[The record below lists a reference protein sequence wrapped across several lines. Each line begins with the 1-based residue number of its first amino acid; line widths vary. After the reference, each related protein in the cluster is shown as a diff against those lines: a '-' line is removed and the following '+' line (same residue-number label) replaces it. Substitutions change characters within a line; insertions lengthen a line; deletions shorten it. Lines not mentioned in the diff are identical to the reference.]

1 MRNLK
6 KTAALFVVFA
16 MICTLFI
23 VPAYAESNATL
34 RMTLDTTSVKTNG
47 VATLNIYLEG
57 AADTVGFSMINYEVA
72 YDATAFEAK
81 DVTAASSPIKSGV
94 NVRDGKVL
102 AMCMAPGEA
111 AKNVAIQSV
120 ELKALKTVEAKEDY
134 TFEFSEVQ
142 VCETTGPD
150 YTVDSSSKA
159 TLSIVPSFVATS
171 AEYVGTTSF
180 DIGTDVAAELA
191 KGTATVKGDGN
202 KEADKYAIKDITAP
216 AEFDAKKPGTYAF
229 TATVVPDE
237 SKAASWTGDLKVNI
251 NVTLTA
257 VTDADL
263 AAKAAEVTVMVKED
277 KTAFTEDQLKAEVI
291 KDNAIT
297 ATAKSDST
305 ITDEYAITAENIAI
319 SYPEGKTEAK
329 EDGDT
334 ATATITVSGK
344 SNNELFDLAAATVT
358 VAIKVV
364 PASINDGSVAV
375 TAPSGISTSE
385 GSVKITVALKEAAAA
400 DGKIE
405 VTFKK
410 WDTKTN
416 AYVDLEAEYTKTVD
430 VKAGD
435 KTVDI
440 TFDGELFDSNKF
452 NVGDKLGAI
461 VKYNGAT
468 VLGDGA
474 NADGIREIS
483 VVNSSSGSKP
493 SGIPSGGSS
502 TKAQYNITV
511 AKTENGTVSVAAK
524 AAKGDTVTVTT
535 TADKGYKLDKI
546 VVTTSNGTNV
556 PVTDKTFTMPAYNVT
571 ITATFVEGEEEP
583 VNPTPGEDTKSE
595 FTDLPSSHWA
605 YEAVTA
611 LKDLGIV
618 NGVSADSFAP
628 DNNVTRAEFTKM
640 VAVLFGLKATS
651 TESKFA
657 DCGADDWFTPYVLA
671 AAEAGYVNGVDD
683 THFAPDAQ
691 ITRQDICTILGR
703 VLDANEAAAEAGF
716 TDADQIQDYA
726 VQYVKS
732 FVALGV
738 VNGYE
743 DGTFRPEVSATRA
756 EAAKILFGI
765 TKLDNEKVKN
775 AVAALKGEVVAPAGD
790 NTEAVDENAADESAA
805 DENAAD
811 DTAAADDTTADDTTV
826 DDGSAPEK

>member
-6 KTAALFVVFA
+6 KIFAIVLTVALVFSLVSVGVFA
-16 MICTLFI
+16 DDVLSTTVTFR
-23 VPAYAESNATL
+23 ASTTDTATI
-34 RMTLDTTSVKTNG
+34 TSVKPGKTIYADVFVPAG
-47 VATLNIYLEG
+47 EYKSLAVSYATAIGTLTAEDI
-57 AADTVGFSMINYEVA
+57 TVGVDGSGV
-72 YDATAFEAK
+72 DAFNARDKKAQAKWTSKVTIPENTPVLTIKIDVPDSQAVAK
-81 DVTAASSPIKSGV
+81 DTKVLTSGAFSYNISGVTAGTAVDGSV
-94 NVRDGKVL
+94 NVVEGFVGK
-102 AMCMAPGEA
+102 
-111 AKNVAIQSV
+111 
-120 ELKALKTVEAKEDY
+120 T
-134 TFEFSEVQ
+134 
-142 VCETTGPD
+142 
-150 YTVDSSSKA
+150 
-159 TLSIVPSFVATS
+159 

-180 DIGTDVAAELA
+180 AIGTDVVAELA
-191 KGTATVKGDGN
+191 KGTATVKNEAGD
-202 KEADKYAIKDITAP
+202 KTAEAYKTEGWTAP
-216 AEFDAKKPGTYAF
+216 EGFDAKKPGTYKF
-229 TATVVPDE
+229 TAKVVADTT
-237 SKAASWTGDLKVNI
+237 KAAEWDGDLAVEA

-257 VTDADL
+257 LTTGTFSIDGKDANVFQEAGKTYTADEVANL
-263 AAKAAEVTVMVKED
+263 VKAAVT
-277 KTAFTEDQLKAEVI
+277 
-291 KDNAIT
+291 AINVT
-297 ATAKSDST
+297 SGE
-305 ITDEYAITAENIAI
+305 ITDTYDA
-319 SYPEGKTEAK
+319 
-329 EDGDT
+329 
-334 ATATITVSGK
+334 
-344 SNNELFDLAAATVT
+344 AAATYTAASTLAADTIGTSVDVT
-358 VAIKVV
+358 VKVSGESANKLFNVAADTVAATIAVKVV
-364 PASINDGSVAV
+364 AAEITDPTQVSAK
-375 TAPSGISTSE
+375 ISTD
-385 GSVKITVALKEAAAA
+385 SVTTSTSSLKITVTRAEARKAET
-400 DGKIE
+400 GKVVVKAYKQGDDTKNVE
-405 VTFKK
+405 VTGAFDANATSLELELKGAEFEALM
-410 WDTKTN
+410 DTLS
-416 AYVDLEAEYTKTVD
+416 V
-430 VKAGD
+430 G
-435 KTVDI
+435 
-440 TFDGELFDSNKF
+440 NKF
-452 NVGDKLGAI
+452 QIDVTYDDAAVYASDAKEPILLP
-461 VKYNGAT
+461 V
-468 VLGDGA
+468 A
-474 NADGIREIS
+474 NA
-483 VVNSSSGSKP
+483 SSGSKP

-524 AAKGDTVTVTT
+524 AAKGDTVTITT

-790 NTEAVDENAADESAA
+790 NTEAVDENAADESAV

-811 DTAAADDTTADDTTV
+811 DTTADDTTADDTTV

>member
-1 MRNLK
+1 MKGENSIMKNLK
-6 KTAALFVVFA
+6 KIVAIVLSLAMILSLMSFSVFA
-16 MICTLFI
+16 ADEVTIDIETNAAQVKQGGEFTLSIYYSKADKVKLGAHGFMLTF
-23 VPAYAESNATL
+23 PAGL
-34 RMTLDTTSVKTNG
+34 
-47 VATLNIYLEG
+47 VAT
-57 AADTVGFSMINYEVA
+57 
-72 YDATAFEAK
+72 
-81 DVTAASSPIKSGV
+81 DVTAADAVYGEDNDAATINNTTNVIKLGATSKVDIDSTKKLVAAYKFSVPADFTPADLTFSISGEEYQ
-94 NVRDGKVL
+94 NKDGDILTSKFNLPSVKVL
-102 AMCMAPGEA
+102 EGFEG
-111 AKNVAIQSV
+111 
-120 ELKALKTVEAKEDY
+120 KT
-134 TFEFSEVQ
+134 
-142 VCETTGPD
+142 
-150 YTVDSSSKA
+150 
-159 TLSIVPSFVATS
+159 
-171 AEYVGTTSF
+171 AEYAGTTSF
-180 DIGTDVAAELA
+180 AIGTDVAAELA
-191 KGTATVKGDGN
+191 KGTATVKNEAGD
-202 KEADKYAIKDITAP
+202 KTADKYAIKDITAP
-216 AEFDAKKPGTYAF
+216 EGFDAKKPGTYAF

-237 SKAASWTGDLKVNI
+237 SKAASWIGDLKVNI

-257 VTDADL
+257 LTTGTFSIDGKDANVFQEAGKTYTADEVANL
-263 AAKAAEVTVMVKED
+263 VKAAVT
-277 KTAFTEDQLKAEVI
+277 
-291 KDNAIT
+291 AINVT
-297 ATAKSDST
+297 SGE
-305 ITDEYAITAENIAI
+305 ITDTYDA
-319 SYPEGKTEAK
+319 
-329 EDGDT
+329 
-334 ATATITVSGK
+334 
-344 SNNELFDLAAATVT
+344 AAATYTAAGTLAADTIGTSVDVT
-358 VAIKVV
+358 VKVSGESTNKLFNVATDTVAATIAVKVV
-364 PASINDGSVAV
+364 AAEITDPTQVSAK
-375 TAPSGISTSE
+375 ISTD
-385 GSVKITVALKEAAAA
+385 SVTTSTSSLKITVTRAEARKAET
-400 DGKIE
+400 GKVVVKAYKQGDDTKNVE
-405 VTFKK
+405 VTGAFDANATSLELELKGAEFEALM
-410 WDTKTN
+410 DTLS
-416 AYVDLEAEYTKTVD
+416 V
-430 VKAGD
+430 G
-435 KTVDI
+435 
-440 TFDGELFDSNKF
+440 NKF
-452 NVGDKLGAI
+452 QIDVTYDDAAVYASDAKEPILLP
-461 VKYNGAT
+461 V
-468 VLGDGA
+468 A
-474 NADGIREIS
+474 NA
-483 VVNSSSGSKP
+483 SSGSKP

-524 AAKGDTVTVTT
+524 AAKGDTVTITT

-790 NTEAVDENAADESAA
+790 NTEAVDENAADE
-805 DENAAD
+805 
-811 DTAAADDTTADDTTV
+811 AAADDTTADDTTV

>member
-6 KTAALFVVFA
+6 KIFAIVLTVALVFSLVSVGVFA
-16 MICTLFI
+16 DDVLSTTVTFR
-23 VPAYAESNATL
+23 ASTTDTATI
-34 RMTLDTTSVKTNG
+34 TSVKPGKTIYADVFVPAG
-47 VATLNIYLEG
+47 EYKSLAVSYATAIGTLTAEDI
-57 AADTVGFSMINYEVA
+57 TVGVDGSGVDAFNARDKKAQAKWTSKVTIPENTPVLTIKIDVPDNQAVAENTKVLTSGAFSYNISG
-72 YDATAFEAK
+72 
-81 DVTAASSPIKSGV
+81 VTAGTAVDGSV
-94 NVRDGKVL
+94 NVVEGFVGK
-102 AMCMAPGEA
+102 
-111 AKNVAIQSV
+111 
-120 ELKALKTVEAKEDY
+120 T
-134 TFEFSEVQ
+134 
-142 VCETTGPD
+142 
-150 YTVDSSSKA
+150 
-159 TLSIVPSFVATS
+159 

-180 DIGTDVAAELA
+180 AIGTDVAAELA

-452 NVGDKLGAI
+452 SVGDKLGAI

-483 VVNSSSGSKP
+483 VVNASSGSKP

-524 AAKGDTVTVTT
+524 AAKGDTVTITT

-583 VNPTPGEDTKSE
+583 VNPKPGEDTKSE

-790 NTEAVDENAADESAA
+790 NTEAVDENAAD
-805 DENAAD
+805 
-811 DTAAADDTTADDTTV
+811 DTADDTTADDDTTV

>member
-1 MRNLK
+1 MKGENSIMKNLK
-6 KTAALFVVFA
+6 KIVAIVLSLAMILSLMSFSVFA
-16 MICTLFI
+16 ADEVTIDIETNAAQVKQGGEFTLSIYYSKADKVKLGAHGFMLTF
-23 VPAYAESNATL
+23 PAGL
-34 RMTLDTTSVKTNG
+34 
-47 VATLNIYLEG
+47 VAT
-57 AADTVGFSMINYEVA
+57 
-72 YDATAFEAK
+72 
-81 DVTAASSPIKSGV
+81 DVTAADAVYGEDNDAATINNTTNVIKLGATSKVDIDSTKKLVAAYKFSVPADFTPADLTFSISGEEYQ
-94 NVRDGKVL
+94 NKDGDILTSKFNLPSVKVL
-102 AMCMAPGEA
+102 EGFEG
-111 AKNVAIQSV
+111 
-120 ELKALKTVEAKEDY
+120 KT
-134 TFEFSEVQ
+134 
-142 VCETTGPD
+142 
-150 YTVDSSSKA
+150 
-159 TLSIVPSFVATS
+159 
-171 AEYVGTTSF
+171 AEYAGTTSF
-180 DIGTDVAAELA
+180 AIGTDVAAELA
-191 KGTATVKGDGN
+191 KGTATVKNEAGD
-202 KEADKYAIKDITAP
+202 KTADKYAIKDITAP
-216 AEFDAKKPGTYAF
+216 EGFDAKKPGTYAF

-237 SKAASWTGDLKVNI
+237 SKAASWIGDLKVNI

-257 VTDADL
+257 LTTGTFSIDGKDANVFQEAGKTYTADEVANL
-263 AAKAAEVTVMVKED
+263 VKAAVT
-277 KTAFTEDQLKAEVI
+277 
-291 KDNAIT
+291 AINVT
-297 ATAKSDST
+297 SGE
-305 ITDEYAITAENIAI
+305 ITDTYDA
-319 SYPEGKTEAK
+319 
-329 EDGDT
+329 
-334 ATATITVSGK
+334 
-344 SNNELFDLAAATVT
+344 AAATYTAAGTLAADTIGTSVDVT
-358 VAIKVV
+358 VKVSGESTNKLFNVATDTVAATIAVKVV
-364 PASINDGSVAV
+364 AAEITDPTQVSAK
-375 TAPSGISTSE
+375 ISTD
-385 GSVKITVALKEAAAA
+385 SVTTSTSSLKITVTRAEARKAET
-400 DGKIE
+400 GKVVVKAYKQGDDTKNVE
-405 VTFKK
+405 VTGAFDANATSLELELKGAEFEALM
-410 WDTKTN
+410 DTLS
-416 AYVDLEAEYTKTVD
+416 V
-430 VKAGD
+430 G
-435 KTVDI
+435 
-440 TFDGELFDSNKF
+440 NKF
-452 NVGDKLGAI
+452 QIDVTYDDAAVYASDAKEPILLP
-461 VKYNGAT
+461 V
-468 VLGDGA
+468 A
-474 NADGIREIS
+474 NA
-483 VVNSSSGSKP
+483 SSGSKP

-524 AAKGDTVTVTT
+524 AAKGDTVTITT

-651 TESKFA
+651 TESKFV

-790 NTEAVDENAADESAA
+790 NTEAVDENAAD
-805 DENAAD
+805 
-811 DTAAADDTTADDTTV
+811 DTTADDTTV

>member
-6 KTAALFVVFA
+6 KIFAIVLTVALVFSLVSVGVFA
-16 MICTLFI
+16 DDVLSTTVTFR
-23 VPAYAESNATL
+23 ASTTDTATI
-34 RMTLDTTSVKTNG
+34 TSVKPGKTIYADVFVPAG
-47 VATLNIYLEG
+47 EYKSLAVSYATAIGTLTAEDI
-57 AADTVGFSMINYEVA
+57 TVGVDGSGVDAFNARDKKAQAKWTSKVTIPENTPVLTIKIDVPDSQAVANDTKVLTSGAFSYNISG
-72 YDATAFEAK
+72 
-81 DVTAASSPIKSGV
+81 VTAGTAVDGSV
-94 NVRDGKVL
+94 NVVEGFVGK
-102 AMCMAPGEA
+102 
-111 AKNVAIQSV
+111 
-120 ELKALKTVEAKEDY
+120 T
-134 TFEFSEVQ
+134 
-142 VCETTGPD
+142 
-150 YTVDSSSKA
+150 
-159 TLSIVPSFVATS
+159 

-180 DIGTDVAAELA
+180 AIGTDVVAELA
-191 KGTATVKGDGN
+191 KGTATVKNEAGD
-202 KEADKYAIKDITAP
+202 KTAEAYKTEGWTAP
-216 AEFDAKKPGTYAF
+216 EGFDAKKPGTYKF
-229 TATVVPDE
+229 TAKVVADTT
-237 SKAASWTGDLKVNI
+237 KAAEWDGDLAVEA

-257 VTDADL
+257 LTTGTFSIDGKDVNVFQEAGKTYTADEVAKL
-263 AAKAAEVTVMVKED
+263 VKAAVT
-277 KTAFTEDQLKAEVI
+277 
-291 KDNAIT
+291 AINVT
-297 ATAKSDST
+297 SGE
-305 ITDEYAITAENIAI
+305 ITDTYDA
-319 SYPEGKTEAK
+319 
-329 EDGDT
+329 
-334 ATATITVSGK
+334 
-344 SNNELFDLAAATVT
+344 AAATYTAADTLAADTIGTSVDVT
-358 VAIKVV
+358 VKVSGESANKLFNVAADTVAATIAVKVV
-364 PASINDGSVAV
+364 AAEITDPTQVSAK
-375 TAPSGISTSE
+375 ISTD
-385 GSVKITVALKEAAAA
+385 SVTTSTSSLKITVTRAEARKAET
-400 DGKIE
+400 GKVVVKAYKQGDDTKNVE
-405 VTFKK
+405 VTGAFDANATSLELELKGAEFEALM
-410 WDTKTN
+410 DTLS
-416 AYVDLEAEYTKTVD
+416 V
-430 VKAGD
+430 G
-435 KTVDI
+435 
-440 TFDGELFDSNKF
+440 NKF
-452 NVGDKLGAI
+452 QIDVTYDDAAVYASDAKEPILLP
-461 VKYNGAT
+461 V
-468 VLGDGA
+468 A
-474 NADGIREIS
+474 NA
-483 VVNSSSGSKP
+483 SSGSKP

-524 AAKGDTVTVTT
+524 AAKGDTVTITT

-611 LKDLGIV
+611 LKDLGII

-811 DTAAADDTTADDTTV
+811 DTTADDTTV

>member
-6 KTAALFVVFA
+6 KIFAIVLTVALVFSLVSVGVFA
-16 MICTLFI
+16 DDVLSTTVTFR
-23 VPAYAESNATL
+23 ASTTDTATI
-34 RMTLDTTSVKTNG
+34 TSVKPGKTIYADVFVPAG
-47 VATLNIYLEG
+47 EYKSLAVSYATAIGTLTAEDI
-57 AADTVGFSMINYEVA
+57 TVGVDGSGV
-72 YDATAFEAK
+72 DAFNARDKKAQAKWTSKVTIPENTPVLTIKIDVPDSQAVAK
-81 DVTAASSPIKSGV
+81 DTKVLTSGAFSYNISGVTAGTAVDGSV
-94 NVRDGKVL
+94 NVVEGFVGK
-102 AMCMAPGEA
+102 
-111 AKNVAIQSV
+111 
-120 ELKALKTVEAKEDY
+120 T
-134 TFEFSEVQ
+134 
-142 VCETTGPD
+142 
-150 YTVDSSSKA
+150 
-159 TLSIVPSFVATS
+159 

-180 DIGTDVAAELA
+180 AIGTDVAAELA
-191 KGTATVKGDGN
+191 KGTATVKNEAGDKTAN
-202 KEADKYAIKDITAP
+202 SYAIKDITAP

-410 WDTKTN
+410 WDTTTN

-524 AAKGDTVTVTT
+524 AAKGDTVKITT

-790 NTEAVDENAADESAA
+790 NTEAVDENAADENAA
-805 DENAAD
+805 DE
-811 DTAAADDTTADDTTV
+811 AAADDTTADDTTV

>member
-1 MRNLK
+1 MKSFKRV
-6 KTAALFVVFA
+6 TATVIAVAMVLMLFSVNVFA
-16 MICTLFI
+16 ASTELKPFLK
-23 VPAYAESNATL
+23 VNN
-34 RMTLDTTSVKTNG
+34 LDETSIKVTGGDPVVDLDVYMLDSEGNG
-47 VATLNIYLEG
+47 VS
-57 AADTVGFSMINYEVA
+57 SMIQGVGVSIPTGDVIKSVERVGGTYPNSNVSSLSSGFFTVLTMSNSAATSATEPVGKLKVTFDSTKIA
-72 YDATAFEAK
+72 YDT
-81 DVTAASSPIKSGV
+81 
-94 NVRDGKVL
+94 
-102 AMCMAPGEA
+102 
-111 AKNVAIQSV
+111 
-120 ELKALKTVEAKEDY
+120 DY
-134 TFEFSEVQ
+134 TFAIYNSAG
-142 VCETTGPD
+142 ETNAMG
-150 YTVDSSSKA
+150 YNSVD
-159 TLSIVPSFVATS
+159 TS
-171 AEYVGTTSF
+171 NSVSVRFAEGFEGKTAEYAGTTSF
-180 DIGTDVAAELA
+180 AIGTDVAAELA
-191 KGTATVKGDGN
+191 KGTATVKNEAGD
-202 KEADKYAIKDITAP
+202 KTADSYAIKDITAP

-257 VTDADL
+257 LTTGTFSIDGKDANVFQEAGKTYTADEVANL
-263 AAKAAEVTVMVKED
+263 VKAAVT
-277 KTAFTEDQLKAEVI
+277 
-291 KDNAIT
+291 AINVT
-297 ATAKSDST
+297 SGE
-305 ITDEYAITAENIAI
+305 ITDTYDA
-319 SYPEGKTEAK
+319 
-329 EDGDT
+329 
-334 ATATITVSGK
+334 
-344 SNNELFDLAAATVT
+344 AAATYTAADTLAADTIGTSVDVT
-358 VAIKVV
+358 VKVSGESANKLFNVATDTVVATIAVKVV
-364 PASINDGSVAV
+364 AAEITDPTQVSAK
-375 TAPSGISTSE
+375 ISTD
-385 GSVKITVALKEAAAA
+385 SVTTSTSSLKITVTRAEARKAET
-400 DGKIE
+400 GKVVVKAYKQGDDTKNVE
-405 VTFKK
+405 VTGAFDADATSLELELKGAEFEALM
-410 WDTKTN
+410 DTLS
-416 AYVDLEAEYTKTVD
+416 V
-430 VKAGD
+430 G
-435 KTVDI
+435 
-440 TFDGELFDSNKF
+440 NKF
-452 NVGDKLGAI
+452 QIDVTYDDAAVYASDAKEPILLP
-461 VKYNGAT
+461 V
-468 VLGDGA
+468 A
-474 NADGIREIS
+474 NA
-483 VVNSSSGSKP
+483 SSGSKP

-524 AAKGDTVTVTT
+524 AAKGDTVTITT

-716 TDADQIQDYA
+716 TDADQIKDYA

-790 NTEAVDENAADESAA
+790 NTEAVDENAADE
-805 DENAAD
+805 
-811 DTAAADDTTADDTTV
+811 AAADDTTADDTTV

>member
-1 MRNLK
+1 MKNMTKLLSLMLVVAMVFSMVTIGAWAADNGK
-6 KTAALFVVFA
+6 LTATV
-16 MICTLFI
+16 
-23 VPAYAESNATL
+23 N
-34 RMTLDTTSVKTNG
+34 
-47 VATLNIYLEG
+47 G
-57 AADTVGFSMINYEVA
+57 AAVAGKTFTVDVNMQNTAETGITMFKAKINFDDTKLELTDIADAEVLGKA
-72 YDATAFEAK
+72 VNNVSGKTLYYNNGTAKENFVFTTATK
-81 DVTAASSPIKSGV
+81 IVTLTF
-94 NVRDGKVL
+94 KVL
-102 AMCMAPGEA
+102 ETA
-111 AKNVAIQSV
+111 NVNDKLDI
-120 ELKALKTVEAKEDY
+120 K
-134 TFEFSEVQ
+134 
-142 VCETTGPD
+142 
-150 YTVDSSSKA
+150 
-159 TLSIVPSFVATS
+159 IVPSDD
-171 AEYVGTTSF
+171 
-180 DIGTDVAAELA
+180 DILNAAGDNVVYDAAETSVTVTDEYDIKAVETVNVSDASLTVGKTA
-191 KGTATVKGDGN
+191 DEVVAYLNDNVKTVNITDPAGKGTVAVKN
-202 KEADKYAIKDITAP
+202 WAAP
-216 AEFDAKKPGTYAF
+216 AAYDTKAMTAQEF
-229 TATVVPDE
+229 TADLDVDGVIVKNPDNV
-237 SKAASWTGDLKVNI
+237 KAKA

-257 VTDADL
+257 LTTGTFSIDGKDANVFQEADKTYTADEVAKL
-263 AAKAAEVTVMVKED
+263 VKAAVT
-277 KTAFTEDQLKAEVI
+277 
-291 KDNAIT
+291 AINVT
-297 ATAKSDST
+297 SGE
-305 ITDEYAITAENIAI
+305 ITDTYDA
-319 SYPEGKTEAK
+319 
-329 EDGDT
+329 
-334 ATATITVSGK
+334 
-344 SNNELFDLAAATVT
+344 AAATYTAADTLAADTIGTSVDVT
-358 VAIKVV
+358 VKVSGESANKLFNVATDTVAATIAVKVV
-364 PASINDGSVAV
+364 AAEITDPTQVSAK
-375 TAPSGISTSE
+375 ISTD
-385 GSVKITVALKEAAAA
+385 SVTTSTSSLKITVTRA
-400 DGKIE
+400 DARKAETGKVVVKAYKQGDDTKKVE
-405 VTFKK
+405 VTGAFDANATSLELELKGAEFEALM
-410 WDTKTN
+410 DTLS
-416 AYVDLEAEYTKTVD
+416 V
-430 VKAGD
+430 G
-435 KTVDI
+435 
-440 TFDGELFDSNKF
+440 NKF
-452 NVGDKLGAI
+452 QIDVTYDDAAVYASDAKEPILLP
-461 VKYNGAT
+461 V
-468 VLGDGA
+468 A
-474 NADGIREIS
+474 NA
-483 VVNSSSGSKP
+483 SSGSKP

-524 AAKGDTVTVTT
+524 AAKGDTVTITT

-790 NTEAVDENAADESAA
+790 NTEAVDENAADEAA
-805 DENAAD
+805 
-811 DTAAADDTTADDTTV
+811 ADDTTV

>member
-6 KTAALFVVFA
+6 KIAALFVVFA

-150 YTVDSSSKA
+150 YAVDSSSKA

-180 DIGTDVAAELA
+180 DIGTDVVAELA
-191 KGTATVKGDGN
+191 KGTATVKGADSKTADG
-202 KEADKYAIKDITAP
+202 YAIKDITAP
-216 AEFDAKKPGTYAF
+216 EGFDAKKPGTYKF
-229 TATVVPDE
+229 TAKVVADD
-237 SKAASWTGDLKVNI
+237 SKAASWEGDMSVEI
-251 NVTLTA
+251 NVTLNALTTGTFSIDGKDANVFQEAGKTYTADEVANLVKDA
-257 VTDADL
+257 VTAIN
-263 AAKAAEVTVMVKED
+263 VTSGE
-277 KTAFTEDQLKAEVI
+277 
-291 KDNAIT
+291 
-297 ATAKSDST
+297 
-305 ITDEYAITAENIAI
+305 ITDTYDA
-319 SYPEGKTEAK
+319 
-329 EDGDT
+329 
-334 ATATITVSGK
+334 
-344 SNNELFDLAAATVT
+344 AAATYTAADTLAADTIGTSVDVT
-358 VAIKVV
+358 VKVSGESANKLFNVAADTVAATIAVKVV
-364 PASINDGSVAV
+364 AAEITDPTQVSAK
-375 TAPSGISTSE
+375 ISTD
-385 GSVKITVALKEAAAA
+385 SVTTSTSSLKITVTRAEARKAET
-400 DGKIE
+400 GKVVVKAYKQGDDTKNVE
-405 VTFKK
+405 VTGAFDANATSLELELKGAEFEALM
-410 WDTKTN
+410 DTLS
-416 AYVDLEAEYTKTVD
+416 V
-430 VKAGD
+430 G
-435 KTVDI
+435 
-440 TFDGELFDSNKF
+440 NKF
-452 NVGDKLGAI
+452 QIDVTYDDAAVYASDAKEPILLP
-461 VKYNGAT
+461 V
-468 VLGDGA
+468 A
-474 NADGIREIS
+474 NA
-483 VVNSSSGSKP
+483 SSGSKP

-524 AAKGDTVTVTT
+524 AAKGDTVTITT

-703 VLDANEAAAEAGF
+703 VLDANEAAAKAGF

-811 DTAAADDTTADDTTV
+811 DTTADDTTV

>member
-6 KTAALFVVFA
+6 KIAALFVVFA

-57 AADTVGFSMINYEVA
+57 AANTVGFSMINYEIA
-72 YDATAFEAK
+72 YDTTAFEAK

-111 AKNVAIQSV
+111 AKNVAIQTV

-150 YTVDSSSKA
+150 YAVDSSSKA

-171 AEYVGTTSF
+171 AEYADTTSF
-180 DIGTDVAAELA
+180 AIGTDVAAELA

-257 VTDADL
+257 LTTGTFSIDGKDANVFQEAGKTYTADEVANL
-263 AAKAAEVTVMVKED
+263 VKAAVT
-277 KTAFTEDQLKAEVI
+277 
-291 KDNAIT
+291 AINVT
-297 ATAKSDST
+297 SGE
-305 ITDEYAITAENIAI
+305 ITDTYDA
-319 SYPEGKTEAK
+319 
-329 EDGDT
+329 
-334 ATATITVSGK
+334 
-344 SNNELFDLAAATVT
+344 AAATYTAADTLAADTIGTSVDVT
-358 VAIKVV
+358 VKVSGESANKLFNVATDTVVATIAVKVV
-364 PASINDGSVAV
+364 AAEITDPTQVSAK
-375 TAPSGISTSE
+375 ISTD
-385 GSVKITVALKEAAAA
+385 SVTTSTSSLKITVTRAEARKAET
-400 DGKIE
+400 GKVVVKAYKQGDDTKNVE
-405 VTFKK
+405 VTGAFDADATSLELELKGAEFEALM
-410 WDTKTN
+410 DTLS
-416 AYVDLEAEYTKTVD
+416 V
-430 VKAGD
+430 G
-435 KTVDI
+435 
-440 TFDGELFDSNKF
+440 NKF
-452 NVGDKLGAI
+452 QIDVTYDDAAVYASDAKEPILLP
-461 VKYNGAT
+461 V
-468 VLGDGA
+468 A
-474 NADGIREIS
+474 NA
-483 VVNSSSGSKP
+483 SSGSKP

-524 AAKGDTVTVTT
+524 AAKGDTVTITT

-716 TDADQIQDYA
+716 TDADQIKDYA

-790 NTEAVDENAADESAA
+790 NTEAVDENAADE
-805 DENAAD
+805 
-811 DTAAADDTTADDTTV
+811 AAADDTTADDTTV

>member
-6 KTAALFVVFA
+6 KIAALFVVFA

-57 AADTVGFSMINYEVA
+57 AADTVGFSMINYEIA
-72 YDATAFEAK
+72 YDTTAFEAK

-150 YTVDSSSKA
+150 YAVDSSSKA

-191 KGTATVKGDGN
+191 KGTATVKNEAGD
-202 KEADKYAIKDITAP
+202 KTADSYAIKDITAP
-216 AEFDAKKPGTYAF
+216 AGFDAKKPGTYAF

-257 VTDADL
+257 LTTGTFSIDGKDANVFQEAGKTYTADEVANL
-263 AAKAAEVTVMVKED
+263 VKAAVT
-277 KTAFTEDQLKAEVI
+277 
-291 KDNAIT
+291 AINVT
-297 ATAKSDST
+297 SGE
-305 ITDEYAITAENIAI
+305 ITDTYDA
-319 SYPEGKTEAK
+319 
-329 EDGDT
+329 
-334 ATATITVSGK
+334 
-344 SNNELFDLAAATVT
+344 AAATYTAADTLAADTIGTSVDVT
-358 VAIKVV
+358 VKVSGESTNKLFNVATDTVAATIAVKVV
-364 PASINDGSVAV
+364 AAEITDPTQVSAK
-375 TAPSGISTSE
+375 ISTD
-385 GSVKITVALKEAAAA
+385 SVTTSTSSLKITVTRAEARKAET
-400 DGKIE
+400 GKVVVKAYKQGDDTKNVE
-405 VTFKK
+405 VTGAFDANATSLELELKGAEFEALM
-410 WDTKTN
+410 DTLS
-416 AYVDLEAEYTKTVD
+416 V
-430 VKAGD
+430 G
-435 KTVDI
+435 
-440 TFDGELFDSNKF
+440 NKF
-452 NVGDKLGAI
+452 QIDVTYDDAAVYASDAKETILLP
-461 VKYNGAT
+461 V
-468 VLGDGA
+468 A
-474 NADGIREIS
+474 NA
-483 VVNSSSGSKP
+483 SSGSKP

-524 AAKGDTVTVTT
+524 AAKGDTVTITT

-595 FTDLPSSHWA
+595 FTDLPTSHWA

-790 NTEAVDENAADESAA
+790 NTEAVDENAADE
-805 DENAAD
+805 
-811 DTAAADDTTADDTTV
+811 AAADDTNADDTTV

>member
-6 KTAALFVVFA
+6 KIFAIVLTVALVFSLVSVGVFA
-16 MICTLFI
+16 DDVLSTTVTFR
-23 VPAYAESNATL
+23 ASTTDTATI
-34 RMTLDTTSVKTNG
+34 TSVKPGKTIYADVFVPAG
-47 VATLNIYLEG
+47 EYKSLAVSYATAIGTLTAEDI
-57 AADTVGFSMINYEVA
+57 TVGVDGSGV
-72 YDATAFEAK
+72 DAFNARDKKAQAKWTSKVTIPENTPVLTIKIDVPDSQAVAK
-81 DVTAASSPIKSGV
+81 DTKVLTSGAFSYNISGVTAGTAVDGSV
-94 NVRDGKVL
+94 NVVEGFVGK
-102 AMCMAPGEA
+102 
-111 AKNVAIQSV
+111 
-120 ELKALKTVEAKEDY
+120 T
-134 TFEFSEVQ
+134 
-142 VCETTGPD
+142 
-150 YTVDSSSKA
+150 
-159 TLSIVPSFVATS
+159 

-180 DIGTDVAAELA
+180 AIGTDVVAELA
-191 KGTATVKGDGN
+191 KGTATVKNEAGD
-202 KEADKYAIKDITAP
+202 KTAEAYKTEGWTAP
-216 AEFDAKKPGTYAF
+216 EGFDAKKPGTYKF
-229 TATVVPDE
+229 TAKVVADTT
-237 SKAASWTGDLKVNI
+237 KAAEWDGDLAVEA

-257 VTDADL
+257 LTTGTFSIDGKDANVFQEAGKTYTADEVANLVKDAVTAIN
-263 AAKAAEVTVMVKED
+263 VTSGE
-277 KTAFTEDQLKAEVI
+277 
-291 KDNAIT
+291 
-297 ATAKSDST
+297 
-305 ITDEYAITAENIAI
+305 ITDTYDA
-319 SYPEGKTEAK
+319 
-329 EDGDT
+329 
-334 ATATITVSGK
+334 
-344 SNNELFDLAAATVT
+344 AAATYTAADTLAADTIGTSVDVT
-358 VAIKVV
+358 VKVSGESANKLFNVAADTVAATIAVKVV
-364 PASINDGSVAV
+364 AAEITDPTQVSAK
-375 TAPSGISTSE
+375 ISTD
-385 GSVKITVALKEAAAA
+385 SVTTSTSSLKITVTRAEARKAET
-400 DGKIE
+400 GKVVVKAYKQGDDTKNVE
-405 VTFKK
+405 VTGAFDADSTSLELELKGAEFEALM
-410 WDTKTN
+410 DTLS
-416 AYVDLEAEYTKTVD
+416 V
-430 VKAGD
+430 G
-435 KTVDI
+435 
-440 TFDGELFDSNKF
+440 NKF
-452 NVGDKLGAI
+452 QIDVTYDDAAVYASDAKEPILLP
-461 VKYNGAT
+461 V
-468 VLGDGA
+468 A
-474 NADGIREIS
+474 NA
-483 VVNSSSGSKP
+483 SSGSKP

-524 AAKGDTVTVTT
+524 AAKGDTVTITT

-583 VNPTPGEDTKSE
+583 VKPTPGEDTKSE

-811 DTAAADDTTADDTTV
+811 DTTADDTTV

>member
-1 MRNLK
+1 MKNMTKLLSLMLVVAMVFSMVTIGAWAADNGK
-6 KTAALFVVFA
+6 LTATV
-16 MICTLFI
+16 
-23 VPAYAESNATL
+23 N
-34 RMTLDTTSVKTNG
+34 
-47 VATLNIYLEG
+47 G
-57 AADTVGFSMINYEVA
+57 AAVAGKTFTVDVNMQNTAETGITMFKAKINFDDTKLELTDIADAEVLGKA
-72 YDATAFEAK
+72 VNNVSGKTLYYNNGTAKENFVFTTATK
-81 DVTAASSPIKSGV
+81 IVTLTF
-94 NVRDGKVL
+94 KVL
-102 AMCMAPGEA
+102 ETA
-111 AKNVAIQSV
+111 NVNDKLDI
-120 ELKALKTVEAKEDY
+120 K
-134 TFEFSEVQ
+134 
-142 VCETTGPD
+142 
-150 YTVDSSSKA
+150 
-159 TLSIVPSFVATS
+159 IVPSDD
-171 AEYVGTTSF
+171 
-180 DIGTDVAAELA
+180 DILNAAGDNVVYDAAETSVTVTDEYDIKAVETANVSDASLTVGKTA
-191 KGTATVKGDGN
+191 DEVVSYLNDNVKTVNITDPAGKGTVAVKN
-202 KEADKYAIKDITAP
+202 WAAP
-216 AEFDAKKPGTYAF
+216 AAYDTKAMTAQEF
-229 TATVVPDE
+229 TADLDVDGVIVKNPDNV
-237 SKAASWTGDLKVNI
+237 KAKA

-257 VTDADL
+257 LTTGTFSIDGKDANVFQE
-263 AAKAAEVTVMVKED
+263 AD
-277 KTAFTEDQLKAEVI
+277 KTYTADEVANLV
-291 KDNAIT
+291 KDAVTAINVT
-297 ATAKSDST
+297 SGE
-305 ITDEYAITAENIAI
+305 ITDTYDA
-319 SYPEGKTEAK
+319 
-329 EDGDT
+329 
-334 ATATITVSGK
+334 
-344 SNNELFDLAAATVT
+344 AAATYTAADTLAADTIGTSVDVT
-358 VAIKVV
+358 VKVSGESANKLFNVAADTVAATIAVKVV
-364 PASINDGSVAV
+364 AAEITDPTQVSAK
-375 TAPSGISTSE
+375 ISTD
-385 GSVKITVALKEAAAA
+385 SVTTSTSSLKITVTRAEARKAETGNVVVKAYKQG
-400 DGKIE
+400 DDTKNVE
-405 VTFKK
+405 VTGAFDANATSLELELKGAEFEALM
-410 WDTKTN
+410 DTLS
-416 AYVDLEAEYTKTVD
+416 V
-430 VKAGD
+430 G
-435 KTVDI
+435 
-440 TFDGELFDSNKF
+440 NKF
-452 NVGDKLGAI
+452 QIDVTYDDAAVYASDAKEPILLP
-461 VKYNGAT
+461 V
-468 VLGDGA
+468 A
-474 NADGIREIS
+474 NA
-483 VVNSSSGSKP
+483 SSGSKP

-502 TKAQYNITV
+502 TKAQYNVTV

-524 AAKGDTVTVTT
+524 AAKGDTVTITT

-595 FTDLPSSHWA
+595 FTDLPTSHWA

-790 NTEAVDENAADESAA
+790 NTEAVDENAADE
-805 DENAAD
+805 
-811 DTAAADDTTADDTTV
+811 AAADDTTADDTTV

>member
-1 MRNLK
+1 MKNMTKLLSLMLVVAMVFSMVTIGAWAADNGK
-6 KTAALFVVFA
+6 LTATV
-16 MICTLFI
+16 
-23 VPAYAESNATL
+23 N
-34 RMTLDTTSVKTNG
+34 
-47 VATLNIYLEG
+47 G
-57 AADTVGFSMINYEVA
+57 AAVAGKTFTVDVNMQNTAETGITMFKAKINFDDTKLELTDIADAEVLGKA
-72 YDATAFEAK
+72 VNNVSGKTLYYNNETAKENFVFTTATK
-81 DVTAASSPIKSGV
+81 IVTLTF
-94 NVRDGKVL
+94 KVL
-102 AMCMAPGEA
+102 ETA
-111 AKNVAIQSV
+111 NVNDKLDI
-120 ELKALKTVEAKEDY
+120 K
-134 TFEFSEVQ
+134 
-142 VCETTGPD
+142 
-150 YTVDSSSKA
+150 
-159 TLSIVPSFVATS
+159 IVPSDD
-171 AEYVGTTSF
+171 
-180 DIGTDVAAELA
+180 DILNAAGDNVVYDAAETSVTVTDEYDIKAVETVNVSDASLTVGKTA
-191 KGTATVKGDGN
+191 DEVVAYLNDNVKTVNITDPAGKGTVAVKN
-202 KEADKYAIKDITAP
+202 WAAP
-216 AEFDAKKPGTYAF
+216 AAYDTKAMTAQEF
-229 TATVVPDE
+229 TADLDVDGVIVKNPDNV
-237 SKAASWTGDLKVNI
+237 KAKA

-257 VTDADL
+257 LTTGTFSIDGKDANVFQEAGKTYTADEVAKL
-263 AAKAAEVTVMVKED
+263 VKAAVT
-277 KTAFTEDQLKAEVI
+277 
-291 KDNAIT
+291 AINVT
-297 ATAKSDST
+297 SGE
-305 ITDEYAITAENIAI
+305 ITDTYAA
-319 SYPEGKTEAK
+319 
-329 EDGDT
+329 
-334 ATATITVSGK
+334 
-344 SNNELFDLAAATVT
+344 AAATYTAADTLAADTIGTSVDVT
-358 VAIKVV
+358 VKVSGESANKLFNVATDTVAATIAVKVV
-364 PASINDGSVAV
+364 AAEITDPTQVSAK
-375 TAPSGISTSE
+375 ISTD
-385 GSVKITVALKEAAAA
+385 SVTTSTSSLKITVTRAEARKAET
-400 DGKIE
+400 GKVVVKAYKQGDDTKNVE
-405 VTFKK
+405 VTGAFDANATSLELELKGAEFEALM
-410 WDTKTN
+410 DTLS
-416 AYVDLEAEYTKTVD
+416 V
-430 VKAGD
+430 G
-435 KTVDI
+435 
-440 TFDGELFDSNKF
+440 NKF
-452 NVGDKLGAI
+452 QIDVTYDDAAVYASDAKEPILLP
-461 VKYNGAT
+461 V
-468 VLGDGA
+468 A
-474 NADGIREIS
+474 NA
-483 VVNSSSGSKP
+483 SSGSKP

-524 AAKGDTVTVTT
+524 AAKGDTVTITT

-790 NTEAVDENAADESAA
+790 NTEAVDENAADE
-805 DENAAD
+805 
-811 DTAAADDTTADDTTV
+811 AAADDTTADDTTV

>member
-1 MRNLK
+1 MKNMTKLLSLMLVVAMVFSMVTIGAWAADNGK
-6 KTAALFVVFA
+6 LTATV
-16 MICTLFI
+16 
-23 VPAYAESNATL
+23 N
-34 RMTLDTTSVKTNG
+34 
-47 VATLNIYLEG
+47 G
-57 AADTVGFSMINYEVA
+57 AAVAGKTFTVDVNMQNTAETGITMFKAKINFDDTKLELTDIADAEVLGKA
-72 YDATAFEAK
+72 VNNVSGKTLYYNNGTAKENFVFTTATK
-81 DVTAASSPIKSGV
+81 IVTLTF
-94 NVRDGKVL
+94 KVL
-102 AMCMAPGEA
+102 ETA
-111 AKNVAIQSV
+111 NVNDKLDI
-120 ELKALKTVEAKEDY
+120 K
-134 TFEFSEVQ
+134 
-142 VCETTGPD
+142 
-150 YTVDSSSKA
+150 
-159 TLSIVPSFVATS
+159 IVPSDD
-171 AEYVGTTSF
+171 
-180 DIGTDVAAELA
+180 DILNAAGDNVVYDAAETSVTVTDEYDIKAVETVNVSDASLTVGKTA
-191 KGTATVKGDGN
+191 DEVVAYLNDNVKTVNITDPAGKGTVAVKN
-202 KEADKYAIKDITAP
+202 WAAP
-216 AEFDAKKPGTYAF
+216 AAYDTKAMTAQEF
-229 TATVVPDE
+229 TADLDVDGVIVKNPDNV
-237 SKAASWTGDLKVNI
+237 KAKA

-257 VTDADL
+257 LTTGTFSIDGKDANVFQEAGKTYTADEVAKL
-263 AAKAAEVTVMVKED
+263 VKAAVT
-277 KTAFTEDQLKAEVI
+277 
-291 KDNAIT
+291 AINVT
-297 ATAKSDST
+297 SGE
-305 ITDEYAITAENIAI
+305 ITDTYDA
-319 SYPEGKTEAK
+319 
-329 EDGDT
+329 
-334 ATATITVSGK
+334 
-344 SNNELFDLAAATVT
+344 AAATYTAADTLAADTIGTSVDVT
-358 VAIKVV
+358 VKVSGESANKLFNVAADTVAATIAVKVV
-364 PASINDGSVAV
+364 AAEITDPTQVSAK
-375 TAPSGISTSE
+375 ISTD
-385 GSVKITVALKEAAAA
+385 SVTTSTSSLKITVTRAEARKAET
-400 DGKIE
+400 GKVVVKAYKQGDDTKNVE
-405 VTFKK
+405 VTGAFDANATSLELELKGAEFEALM
-410 WDTKTN
+410 DTLS
-416 AYVDLEAEYTKTVD
+416 V
-430 VKAGD
+430 G
-435 KTVDI
+435 
-440 TFDGELFDSNKF
+440 NKF
-452 NVGDKLGAI
+452 QIDVTYDDAAVYASDAKEPILLP
-461 VKYNGAT
+461 V
-468 VLGDGA
+468 A
-474 NADGIREIS
+474 NA
-483 VVNSSSGSKP
+483 SSGSKP

-524 AAKGDTVTVTT
+524 AAKGDTVTITT

-790 NTEAVDENAADESAA
+790 NTEA
-805 DENAAD
+805 
-811 DTAAADDTTADDTTV
+811 ADDTTADDTTV

>member
-1 MRNLK
+1 MKNMTKLLSLLLVVAMVFSVFTIGAWAADNGK
-6 KTAALFVVFA
+6 LTAAVNGTAVAGKTFTVDVSIQNTAETGLVSLTANIEYDSTKLELTNIEDTKAFKGANHTLDGKGLAWDNGDASSNFVFA
-16 MICTLFI
+16 
-23 VPAYAESNATL
+23 EAT
-34 RMTLDTTSVKTNG
+34 K
-47 VATLNIYLEG
+47 VATLTFKVLDG
-57 AADTVGFSMINYEVA
+57 VAAGSVLDIKINPTQAINFDLDNVTFDAAETSVTVTDEYDIKAVETANVSDASLTVGKTADEVVA
-72 YDATAFEAK
+72 YLND
-81 DVTAASSPIKSGV
+81 
-94 NVRDGKVL
+94 NV
-102 AMCMAPGEA
+102 
-111 AKNVAIQSV
+111 
-120 ELKALKTVEAKEDY
+120 KTVN
-134 TFEFSEVQ
+134 
-142 VCETTGPD
+142 
-150 YTVDSSSKA
+150 
-159 TLSIVPSFVATS
+159 I
-171 AEYVGTTSF
+171 
-180 DIGTDVAAELA
+180 TDPAG
-191 KGTATVKGDGN
+191 KGTVAVKN
-202 KEADKYAIKDITAP
+202 WAAP
-216 AEFDAKKPGTYAF
+216 AAYDTKAMTAQEF
-229 TATVVPDE
+229 TADLDVDGVIVKNPDNV
-237 SKAASWTGDLKVNI
+237 KAKA

-257 VTDADL
+257 LTTGTFSIDGKDVNVFQEAGKTYTADEVANLVKDAVTAIN
-263 AAKAAEVTVMVKED
+263 VTSGE
-277 KTAFTEDQLKAEVI
+277 
-291 KDNAIT
+291 
-297 ATAKSDST
+297 
-305 ITDEYAITAENIAI
+305 ITDTYDA
-319 SYPEGKTEAK
+319 
-329 EDGDT
+329 
-334 ATATITVSGK
+334 
-344 SNNELFDLAAATVT
+344 AAATYTAADTLAADTIGTSVDVT
-358 VAIKVV
+358 VKVSGESANKLFNVAADTVAATIAVKVV
-364 PASINDGSVAV
+364 AAEITDPTQVSAK
-375 TAPSGISTSE
+375 ISTD
-385 GSVKITVALKEAAAA
+385 SVTTSTSSLKITVTRAEARKAET
-400 DGKIE
+400 GKVVVKAYKQGDDTKNVE
-405 VTFKK
+405 VTGAFDANATSLELELKGAEFEALM
-410 WDTKTN
+410 DTLS
-416 AYVDLEAEYTKTVD
+416 V
-430 VKAGD
+430 G
-435 KTVDI
+435 
-440 TFDGELFDSNKF
+440 NKF
-452 NVGDKLGAI
+452 QIDVTYDDAAVYASDAKEPILLP
-461 VKYNGAT
+461 V
-468 VLGDGA
+468 A
-474 NADGIREIS
+474 NA
-483 VVNSSSGSKP
+483 SSGSKP

-524 AAKGDTVTVTT
+524 AAKGDTVTITT

-790 NTEAVDENAADESAA
+790 NTEAVDENAADESAV

-811 DTAAADDTTADDTTV
+811 DTAADEAAADDTTV

>member
-6 KTAALFVVFA
+6 KIAALFVVFA

-150 YTVDSSSKA
+150 YAVDSSSKA

-180 DIGTDVAAELA
+180 DIGTDVVAELA
-191 KGTATVKGDGN
+191 KGTATVKGADSKTADG
-202 KEADKYAIKDITAP
+202 YAIKDITAP
-216 AEFDAKKPGTYAF
+216 EGFDAKKPGTYKF
-229 TATVVPDE
+229 TAKVVADD
-237 SKAASWTGDLKVNI
+237 SKAASWEGDMSVEI
-251 NVTLTA
+251 NVTLNALTTGTFSIDGKDANVFQEAGKTYTADEVANLVKDA
-257 VTDADL
+257 VTAIN
-263 AAKAAEVTVMVKED
+263 VTSGE
-277 KTAFTEDQLKAEVI
+277 
-291 KDNAIT
+291 
-297 ATAKSDST
+297 
-305 ITDEYAITAENIAI
+305 ITDTYDA
-319 SYPEGKTEAK
+319 
-329 EDGDT
+329 
-334 ATATITVSGK
+334 
-344 SNNELFDLAAATVT
+344 AAATYTAADTLAADTIGTSVDVT
-358 VAIKVV
+358 VKVSGESANKLFNVAADTVAATIAVKVV
-364 PASINDGSVAV
+364 AAEITDPTQVSAK
-375 TAPSGISTSE
+375 ISTD
-385 GSVKITVALKEAAAA
+385 SVTTSTSSLKITVTRA
-400 DGKIE
+400 DARKAETGKVVVKAYKQGDDTKNVE
-405 VTFKK
+405 VTGAFDANATSLELELKGAEFEALM
-410 WDTKTN
+410 DTLS
-416 AYVDLEAEYTKTVD
+416 V
-430 VKAGD
+430 G
-435 KTVDI
+435 
-440 TFDGELFDSNKF
+440 NKF
-452 NVGDKLGAI
+452 QIDVTYDDAAVYASDAKEPILLP
-461 VKYNGAT
+461 V
-468 VLGDGA
+468 A
-474 NADGIREIS
+474 NA
-483 VVNSSSGSKP
+483 SSGSKP

-524 AAKGDTVTVTT
+524 AAKGDTVTITT

-703 VLDANEAAAEAGF
+703 VLDANEAAAKAGF

-811 DTAAADDTTADDTTV
+811 DTTADDTTV

>member
-6 KTAALFVVFA
+6 KIFAIVLTVALVFSLVSVGVFA
-16 MICTLFI
+16 DDVLSTTVTFR
-23 VPAYAESNATL
+23 ASTTDTATI
-34 RMTLDTTSVKTNG
+34 TSVKPGKTIYADVFVPAG
-47 VATLNIYLEG
+47 EYKALAVSYATAIGTLTAEDI
-57 AADTVGFSMINYEVA
+57 TVGVDGSNVDAFNARDKKAQVKWTSKVTVPENTPVLTIKIDVPDNQAVAENTKVLTSGAFSYNISG
-72 YDATAFEAK
+72 
-81 DVTAASSPIKSGV
+81 VTAGTAVDGSV
-94 NVRDGKVL
+94 NVVEGFVGK
-102 AMCMAPGEA
+102 
-111 AKNVAIQSV
+111 
-120 ELKALKTVEAKEDY
+120 T
-134 TFEFSEVQ
+134 
-142 VCETTGPD
+142 
-150 YTVDSSSKA
+150 
-159 TLSIVPSFVATS
+159 

-180 DIGTDVAAELA
+180 PIGTDVAAELA
-191 KGTATVKGDGN
+191 KGTATVKNEAGD
-202 KEADKYAIKDITAP
+202 KTAEAYKTEGWTAP
-216 AEFDAKKPGTYAF
+216 EGFDAKKPGTYKF
-229 TATVVPDE
+229 TAKVVADTT
-237 SKAASWTGDLKVNI
+237 KAAEWDGDLAVEA

-257 VTDADL
+257 LTTGTFSIDGKDANVFQEAGKTYTADEVANL
-263 AAKAAEVTVMVKED
+263 VKAAVT
-277 KTAFTEDQLKAEVI
+277 
-291 KDNAIT
+291 AINVT
-297 ATAKSDST
+297 SGE
-305 ITDEYAITAENIAI
+305 ITDTYDA
-319 SYPEGKTEAK
+319 
-329 EDGDT
+329 
-334 ATATITVSGK
+334 
-344 SNNELFDLAAATVT
+344 AAATYTAAGTLAADTIGTSVDVT
-358 VAIKVV
+358 VKVSGESANKLFNVATDTVVATIAVKVV
-364 PASINDGSVAV
+364 AAEITDPTQVSAK
-375 TAPSGISTSE
+375 ISTD
-385 GSVKITVALKEAAAA
+385 SVTTSTSSLKITVTRAEARKAETGNVVVKAYKQG
-400 DGKIE
+400 DDTKNVE
-405 VTFKK
+405 VTGAFDANATSLELELKGAEFEALM
-410 WDTKTN
+410 DTLS
-416 AYVDLEAEYTKTVD
+416 V
-430 VKAGD
+430 G
-435 KTVDI
+435 
-440 TFDGELFDSNKF
+440 NKF
-452 NVGDKLGAI
+452 QIDVTYDDAAVYASDAKEPILLP
-461 VKYNGAT
+461 V
-468 VLGDGA
+468 A
-474 NADGIREIS
+474 NA
-483 VVNSSSGSKP
+483 SSGSKP

-524 AAKGDTVTVTT
+524 AAKGDTVTITT

-640 VAVLFGLKATS
+640 VAVLFSLKATS
-651 TESKFA
+651 TESKFV

-683 THFAPDAQ
+683 THFAPNAQ

-790 NTEAVDENAADESAA
+790 NTEA
-805 DENAAD
+805 
-811 DTAAADDTTADDTTV
+811 ADDTTADDTTV